1 MRLAVISS
9 GKFRIS
15 ANFNAFKI
23 DNILSKYLI
32 VQNLYFRSAVK
43 KIIRKSEDVM
53 SLKLQDDMIKV

>member
-1 MRLAVISS
+1 MIYS

-15 ANFNAFKI
+15 ANFDAFKI